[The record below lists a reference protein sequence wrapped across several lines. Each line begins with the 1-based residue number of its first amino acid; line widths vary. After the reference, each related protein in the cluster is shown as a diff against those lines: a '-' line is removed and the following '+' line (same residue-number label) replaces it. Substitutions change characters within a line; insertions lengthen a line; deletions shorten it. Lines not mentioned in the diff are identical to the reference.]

1 MRAQGAI
8 LLALP
13 FLSPTGC
20 RHAPQEAAVGLD
32 ARLTAQE
39 VDIASFDHALLARA
53 IFEETNRARV
63 EHALT
68 SLKPLAELDAA
79 ADYQASYLAFE
90 LQVEHHNPFPG
101 ERTPAERVTHNR
113 LRPEFVDENAEMQPV
128 LRPAGSENRRY
139 TYGALAE
146 RVDDRNDL
154 LPQWLEAMLLGLV
167 FALASLPVA
176 SAILARAAIPL
187 PTFLLYLTALIGKN
201 PPLPFYAAFA
211 VALAYAAALTALSA
225 FLSLRPERSRLGSRH

>member
-1 MRAQGAI
+1 M
-8 LLALP
+8 P
-13 FLSPTGC
+13 
-20 RHAPQEAAVGLD
+20 APVYSS
-32 ARLTAQE
+32 
-39 VDIASFDHALLARA
+39 DILARA
-53 IFEETNRARV
+53 RWRRLKRV
-63 EHALT
+63 W
-68 SLKPLAELDAA
+68 LAVVLGLVVAA
-79 ADYQASYLAFE
+79 
-90 LQVEHHNPFPG
+90 
-101 ERTPAERVTHNR
+101 
-113 LRPEFVDENAEMQPV
+113 
-128 LRPAGSENRRY
+128 Y

-154 LPQWLEAMLLGLV
+154 LPQWLEALLLGLV

>member
-1 MRAQGAI
+1 M
-8 LLALP
+8 P
-13 FLSPTGC
+13 
-20 RHAPQEAAVGLD
+20 APAYSS
-32 ARLTAQE
+32 
-39 VDIASFDHALLARA
+39 DILARA
-53 IFEETNRARV
+53 RWRRLKRV
-63 EHALT
+63 W
-68 SLKPLAELDAA
+68 LAVVLGLVVAA
-79 ADYQASYLAFE
+79 
-90 LQVEHHNPFPG
+90 
-101 ERTPAERVTHNR
+101 
-113 LRPEFVDENAEMQPV
+113 
-128 LRPAGSENRRY
+128 Y

-154 LPQWLEAMLLGLV
+154 LPQWLEALLLGLV

-225 FLSLRPERSRLGSRH
+225 FLAERPERSRLGSRR

>member
-1 MRAQGAI
+1 M
-8 LLALP
+8 P
-13 FLSPTGC
+13 
-20 RHAPQEAAVGLD
+20 APAYSS
-32 ARLTAQE
+32 
-39 VDIASFDHALLARA
+39 DILARA
-53 IFEETNRARV
+53 RWRRLKRV
-63 EHALT
+63 W
-68 SLKPLAELDAA
+68 LAVVLGLVVAA
-79 ADYQASYLAFE
+79 
-90 LQVEHHNPFPG
+90 
-101 ERTPAERVTHNR
+101 
-113 LRPEFVDENAEMQPV
+113 
-128 LRPAGSENRRY
+128 Y

-154 LPQWLEAMLLGLV
+154 LPQWLEAALLGLV

>member
-1 MRAQGAI
+1 M
-8 LLALP
+8 P
-13 FLSPTGC
+13 
-20 RHAPQEAAVGLD
+20 APVYSS
-32 ARLTAQE
+32 
-39 VDIASFDHALLARA
+39 DILARA
-53 IFEETNRARV
+53 RWRRLKRV
-63 EHALT
+63 W
-68 SLKPLAELDAA
+68 LAVVLGLVVAA
-79 ADYQASYLAFE
+79 
-90 LQVEHHNPFPG
+90 
-101 ERTPAERVTHNR
+101 
-113 LRPEFVDENAEMQPV
+113 
-128 LRPAGSENRRY
+128 Y

-154 LPQWLEAMLLGLV
+154 LPQWLEAALLGLV

-187 PTFLLYLTALIGKN
+187 PTFLLYLTALVGKN

>member
-1 MRAQGAI
+1 M
-8 LLALP
+8 P
-13 FLSPTGC
+13 
-20 RHAPQEAAVGLD
+20 APAYSG
-32 ARLTAQE
+32 
-39 VDIASFDHALLARA
+39 DILARA
-53 IFEETNRARV
+53 RWRRLKRV
-63 EHALT
+63 W
-68 SLKPLAELDAA
+68 LAVVLGLVVAA
-79 ADYQASYLAFE
+79 
-90 LQVEHHNPFPG
+90 
-101 ERTPAERVTHNR
+101 
-113 LRPEFVDENAEMQPV
+113 
-128 LRPAGSENRRY
+128 Y

-154 LPQWLEAMLLGLV
+154 LPQWLEALLLGVV

-187 PTFLLYLTALIGKN
+187 PTFLLYLTVLIGKN

>member
-1 MRAQGAI
+1 M
-8 LLALP
+8 P
-13 FLSPTGC
+13 
-20 RHAPQEAAVGLD
+20 APVYSS
-32 ARLTAQE
+32 
-39 VDIASFDHALLARA
+39 DILARA
-53 IFEETNRARV
+53 RWRRLKRV
-63 EHALT
+63 W
-68 SLKPLAELDAA
+68 LAVVLGLVVAA
-79 ADYQASYLAFE
+79 
-90 LQVEHHNPFPG
+90 
-101 ERTPAERVTHNR
+101 
-113 LRPEFVDENAEMQPV
+113 
-128 LRPAGSENRRY
+128 Y

-154 LPQWLEAMLLGLV
+154 LPQWLEAALLGLV

-225 FLSLRPERSRLGSRH
+225 FLSLRPERSRLGSRR

>member
-1 MRAQGAI
+1 M
-8 LLALP
+8 P
-13 FLSPTGC
+13 
-20 RHAPQEAAVGLD
+20 APAYSS
-32 ARLTAQE
+32 
-39 VDIASFDHALLARA
+39 DILARA
-53 IFEETNRARV
+53 RWRRLKRV
-63 EHALT
+63 W
-68 SLKPLAELDAA
+68 LAVVLGLVVAA
-79 ADYQASYLAFE
+79 
-90 LQVEHHNPFPG
+90 
-101 ERTPAERVTHNR
+101 
-113 LRPEFVDENAEMQPV
+113 
-128 LRPAGSENRRY
+128 Y

-154 LPQWLEAMLLGLV
+154 LPQWLEALLLGLV

>member
-1 MRAQGAI
+1 M
-8 LLALP
+8 P
-13 FLSPTGC
+13 
-20 RHAPQEAAVGLD
+20 APVYSS
-32 ARLTAQE
+32 
-39 VDIASFDHALLARA
+39 DILARA
-53 IFEETNRARV
+53 RWRRLKRV
-63 EHALT
+63 W
-68 SLKPLAELDAA
+68 LAVVLGLVVAA
-79 ADYQASYLAFE
+79 
-90 LQVEHHNPFPG
+90 
-101 ERTPAERVTHNR
+101 
-113 LRPEFVDENAEMQPV
+113 
-128 LRPAGSENRRY
+128 Y

-154 LPQWLEAMLLGLV
+154 LPQWLEAALLGLV